1 MTSPAARAP
10 VPPAA
15 SATEGAVPPVDPR
28 RWAALAVAFVGT
40 FMALLDVFIVLV
52 AAPTIQRGLHATTG
66 EIQFVLAGYQ
76 LTYAVT
82 LVTGG
87 RLGDL
92 HGRKRLFMWGLAFFT
107 ATSALCG
114 LAPTAPAL
122 IGARLLQGI
131 GAALLFPQVFSLI
144 QVLLPAQ
151 EERRRAFGIMG
162 AVIGLATIVGQLAGG
177 LLIRANLLGLGW
189 RPVFLVNVPIGLIA
203 LIAAARLIPESRA
216 PTARRLDLGGVVLLT
231 LALGLLMIPL
241 VEGRAAGWPAWVW
254 GCLALAAAAL
264 VSFLAYERRLGRRA
278 GAPLVDLA
286 LFAERPFVV
295 GIALVLVYYS
305 ALNSFFLVLSL
316 ALQDG
321 LGLSA
326 LGAGLVY
333 APQAV
338 SFFLASL
345 LAARLSRRLGRALLV
360 LGAAIAALGFG
371 WTVAVAVAEGGRLTA
386 AAIVP
391 TLIVQGLGEGLFQT
405 PLLNAVLARV
415 RVEHV
420 GTASGVLS
428 TVQQVGGALGVAL
441 IGIIFFGTL
450 GAGGGAPADRYAHA
464 LAAAVVY
471 NLAVMIAA
479 CALLCV
485 LPRRATD
492 TA

>member
-10 VPPAA
+10 AHPAA

-52 AAPTIQRGLHATTG
+52 AAPAIQRGLHANTG

-162 AVIGLATIVGQLAGG
+162 AVIGLATIAGQLAGG

-189 RPVFLVNVPIGLIA
+189 RPVFLVNVPIGLVA
-203 LIAAARLIPESRA
+203 LVAAARLIPESRA
-216 PTARRLDLGGVVLLT
+216 PTARRLDLGGVALLT

-254 GCLALAAAAL
+254 ACLALAAAAL
-264 VSFLAYERRLGRRA
+264 VSFLAYERRLGRRD
-278 GAPLVDLA
+278 GAPLVDLG

-316 ALQDG
+316 TLQDG

-338 SFFLASL
+338 SFFLA
-345 LAARLSRRLGRALLV
+345 ARLSQRLGRALLV

-386 AAIVP
+386 AAIAP
-391 TLIVQGLGEGLFQT
+391 TLIVQGIGEGLFQT

-420 GTASGVLS
+420 GTASGMLS

-441 IGIIFFGTL
+441 IGIIFFGAL

-464 LAAAVVY
+464 LATAVVY

-479 CALLCV
+479 CALLCA